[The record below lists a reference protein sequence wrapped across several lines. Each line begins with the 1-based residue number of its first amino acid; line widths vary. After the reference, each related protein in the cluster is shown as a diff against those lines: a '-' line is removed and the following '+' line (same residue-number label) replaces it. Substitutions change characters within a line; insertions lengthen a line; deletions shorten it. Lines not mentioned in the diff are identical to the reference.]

1 MTSEIETQPSEV
13 VAPNAA
19 PKWRKLLLQFAAG
32 MVFGGLVGFG
42 FGYLADRYL
51 DAAQS
56 EGVSFSVAIA
66 GAVAVIYIVM
76 AVIVLAGSLSP
87 KMGAMLLNVEDEA
100 EVRELQ
106 SQLLNSGL
114 GMVLWGVALMALAL
128 AAPVGP
134 LPTPAA
140 LVIAAVGLVSGLW
153 FAWKTYRSSDEL
165 LLAINLEAG
174 ALTYGLMLVVLGG
187 WGMLAHLDYV
197 TGPQPLDL
205 LTACYVLALLATF
218 ISAGRRGMLMPR

>member
-1 MTSEIETQPSEV
+1 MTSEIETRPSKV

-19 PKWRKLLLQFAAG
+19 QKWRKLLLQFAAG
-32 MVFGGLVGFG
+32 VVFGGLVGFG
-42 FGYLADRYL
+42 VGHLAGRYFEDEAL
-51 DAAQS
+51 KNLPL
-56 EGVSFSVAIA
+56 SVEIA
-66 GAVAVIYIVM
+66 GLVAVIYMVM

-87 KMGAMLLNVEDEA
+87 KMGAKLLNVEDEA

>member
-1 MTSEIETQPSEV
+1 MTSEIETQPSKV

-32 MVFGGLVGFG
+32 VVFGGLVGFG
-42 FGYLADRYL
+42 VGHLAGRYFEDEAL
-51 DAAQS
+51 KNLPL
-56 EGVSFSVAIA
+56 SVEIA
-66 GAVAVIYIVM
+66 GLVAVIYMVM

-87 KMGAMLLNVEDEA
+87 KIGAKLLNVEDEA

-114 GMVLWGVALMALAL
+114 GMALWGAALMALAL

-134 LPTPAA
+134 LATPVA

-174 ALTYGLMLVVLGG
+174 ALTYGLMLLVLGG